1 MAHTNALSGIM
12 ASAGWAVEFVAP
24 LIERPSAFQ
33 LLEEA
38 SLEFKIPCYF
48 WDFGSCRFQDIS
60 RPHSFVAPDCC
71 GIFDILKYLCITDTP
86 GIFVIENMQELMQI
100 RSISDFNS
108 EERQLQLSAI
118 VANLYFK
125 FAASGGS
132 KFLVLL
138 STNGLRVDDYLKGL
152 VPSVFLPLPDRE
164 HLVESA
170 SRLSAEFG
178 LEPADSEQLISAMSG
193 LFLKEIARGVTL
205 WQQGYYGKSSD
216 ISSSLR
222 QYKIGKFRELGL
234 TFKEPSIL
242 GEFGGL
248 DLLRNALEDVKF
260 QFSGM
265 ARSLS
270 IPLPKGWLLVGP
282 PGTGKTFAASVC
294 SSKLG
299 VPLVSV
305 DVGALIAGGAAYLS
319 CVLQRVEAIG
329 ASVLYFDELDK
340 LFSSNSSSLSGESGN
355 SIQIL
360 GQLLSWL
367 QDKTGHTFVIAT
379 LNRLAAL
386 PPELTR
392 SGRFDAIFYVGFPQA
407 CERKQIVELH
417 AARFDNRY
425 KNTSES
431 PLSDRDW
438 QILLNMTN
446 NFVGAE
452 LARMVEA
459 AAQKKAREIANILSG
474 KNSEFSLWNKTDRE
488 QIQELRCLVNL
499 PESDLLV
506 LPLSIESKTLH
517 GIVRLE
523 LNDFLEERKKITP
536 LFVRDTDRILA
547 MENSSRYVSVP
558 ASSPDTSLFAP
569 ILSTFWGEEVSSK
582 S

>member
-1 MAHTNALSGIM
+1 
-12 ASAGWAVEFVAP
+12 
-24 LIERPSAFQ
+24 
-33 LLEEA
+33 
-38 SLEFKIPCYF
+38 
-48 WDFGSCRFQDIS
+48 
-60 RPHSFVAPDCC
+60 
-71 GIFDILKYLCITDTP
+71 
-86 GIFVIENMQELMQI
+86 
-100 RSISDFNS
+100 
-108 EERQLQLSAI
+108 
-118 VANLYFK
+118 YFK

-132 KFLVLL
+132 NFLVLL

-164 HLVESA
+164 HLVEEA
-170 SRLSAEFG
+170 SRLSADFG
-178 LEPADSEQLISAMSG
+178 LNRPDLEQLVSAMSG

-265 ARSLS
+265 ARSFS

-360 GQLLSWL
+360 GQLHFCNCYS
-367 QDKTGHTFVIAT
+367 QSPRGAT
-379 LNRLAAL
+379 
-386 PPELTR
+386 P
-392 SGRFDAIFYVGFPQA
+392 
-407 CERKQIVELH
+407 
-417 AARFDNRY
+417 
-425 KNTSES
+425 
-431 PLSDRDW
+431 
-438 QILLNMTN
+438 
-446 NFVGAE
+446 GANPF
-452 LARMVEA
+452 R
-459 AAQKKAREIANILSG
+459 
-474 KNSEFSLWNKTDRE
+474 
-488 QIQELRCLVNL
+488 
-499 PESDLLV
+499 
-506 LPLSIESKTLH
+506 
-517 GIVRLE
+517 
-523 LNDFLEERKKITP
+523 
-536 LFVRDTDRILA
+536 
-547 MENSSRYVSVP
+547 
-558 ASSPDTSLFAP
+558 P
-569 ILSTFWGEEVSSK
+569 I
-582 S
+582 

>member
-1 MAHTNALSGIM
+1 MM
-12 ASAGWAVEFVAP
+12 ASSGWAVEFVAP

-38 SLEFKIPCYF
+38 AVEFKIPCYF
-48 WDFGSCRFQDIS
+48 WDFGSCRFQDIARS
-60 RPHSFVAPDCC
+60 DNFVAPDCC
-71 GIFDILKYLCITDTP
+71 NIFDVLRYLCRTDAP

-100 RSISDFNS
+100 RSLSDFDS

-125 FAASGGS
+125 FATSGGS
-132 KFLVLL
+132 NFLVLL

-164 HLVESA
+164 HLVELA
-170 SRLSAEFG
+170 SRFSAQFG
-178 LEPADSEQLISAMSG
+178 LNRAESSQLIGAMSG
-193 LFLKEIARGVTL
+193 LFVKEIERGITL
-205 WQQGYYGKSSD
+205 WQQGSCGENSD

-234 TFKEPSIL
+234 TFKEPPTL

-248 DLLRNALEDVKF
+248 DLLRDALEDVKF
-260 QFSGM
+260 QFSPM
-265 ARSLS
+265 ARSLN

-294 SSKLG
+294 SAKLG

-319 CVLQRVEAIG
+319 CILQRVEAIG

-417 AARFDNRY
+417 AARFDRRY
-425 KNTSES
+425 ETGEQS

-438 QILLNMTN
+438 QILLNATN

-474 KNSEFSLWNKTDRE
+474 KNSDFSLWNKKDVR
-488 QIQELRCLVNL
+488 QVQELKCLVNL
-499 PESDLLV
+499 PESDLLA
-506 LPLSIESKTLH
+506 LPLSVASQTLR
-517 GIVRLE
+517 GTVKLE

-569 ILSTFWGEEVSSK
+569 VFSNFWGEEVSSER
-582 S
+582 